1 MIIMF
6 YWELPFPIYV
16 QILKDIVITSGQLI
30 CFISLLLQKRR
41 IGNVPTYLVNLLLFF
56 FNSVFIY
63 LMNVNAYS

>member
-41 IGNVPTYLVNLLLFF
+41 IGNVPTYLVNLLFF
-56 FNSVFIY
+56 FFKFCFHIFNECEC
-63 LMNVNAYS
+63 L